1 MLELPD
7 DAYTSTMLNTNL
19 AVAAESLLDSLE
31 RLMVLCPKR
40 RGFWGVDDVHR
51 ALLGQS
57 LEAGVMRWPLG
68 TPVMCCENQAE
79 LGLANGDIGLVVGQ
93 GDNLR
98 ILFRVISEQGG
109 LTTRFIHPARLS
121 MVEPALALT
130 VHKSQGSEADHVILL
145 WPEITA
151 VSASSA
157 DGRESA
163 SSFERILLY
172 TAITRARQRVDLVTA
187 MPSGRSDG

>member
-1 MLELPD
+1 
-7 DAYTSTMLNTNL
+7 
-19 AVAAESLLDSLE
+19 
-31 RLMVLCPKR
+31 
-40 RGFWGVDDVHR
+40 
-51 ALLGQS
+51 
-57 LEAGVMRWPLG
+57 MRWPLG

-79 LGLANGDIGLVVGQ
+79 LGLANGDVGLVVGQ

-121 MVEPALALT
+121 VVEPALALT

-151 VSASSA
+151 VSATSA
-157 DGRESA
+157 DGRERA
-163 SSFERILLY
+163 SSFERALLY

-187 MPSGRSDG
+187 MPSARSDG